1 MMTRFLSV
9 RFTAACARMFL
20 LITSLPISLQLEP
33 CGSFGGL
40 KEKNFVL
47 PGYTFD
53 SSYTGDSFSC
63 ADRCFSHEQC
73 KSYNFALSG
82 PQQGS
87 CELNSVGRFATL
99 RPLQYRPGFVF
110 VDVVTRKPV
119 STSSSCWVIS
129 SVGSALVFDK
139 LLQVFLVCYSHGE
152 LDKMCLFVDVVVRKP
167 VRY

>member
-1 MMTRFLSV
+1 MKRFLSV

-53 SSYTGDSFSC
+53 SSYTGDSLSC

-87 CELNSVGRFATL
+87 CELNSVGRFAAL
-99 RPLQYRPGFVF
+99 RPLQYRPDFVF
-110 VDVVTRKPV
+110 VDIVTRKPV

-129 SVGSALVFDK
+129 SVLVGWWSTWWSQACAGFTSFFAIHMPNWTK
-139 LLQVFLVCYSHGE
+139 YRMSHSKI
-152 LDKMCLFVDVVVRKP
+152 LK
-167 VRY
+167 